1 LFWWFFLFFC
11 CLGLFFG
18 SAPISQPKT
27 TSTAPSQPSTTDLD
41 LLGDIFSGTGIQQ
54 SQFTLPVNKTSLPL
68 SSPTTTHTNPTPIP
82 SNLSSSSPFDALDF
96 SAPPTVSTLPPS
108 LTVSNSN
115 PTALFPTSFPSSLPL
130 PTTTGG
136 VERLAPLV
144 VFQES
149 NLTVTFQSERKFGNA
164 GYLRVLASFT
174 NNSGLEFTEFDFQV
188 AVPMFVEL
196 QMEPATGRTLTAQTP
211 VHQYLTL
218 LHRDPDNPK
227 KKLKIRVRMA
237 YKVNGVPTEHTS
249 QIGKFFP

>member
-1 LFWWFFLFFC
+1 
-11 CLGLFFG
+11 LGDIFG
-18 SAPISQPKT
+18 SGPISQPKT

-82 SNLSSSSPFDALDF
+82 SNLSSLSPFDALDF
-96 SAPPTVSTLPPS
+96 SAPPTVSTLP

-115 PTALFPTSFPSSLPL
+115 PTPLFTSFPSSLPP

-149 NLTVTFQSERKFGNA
+149 TLTATFQSERKLGNA

-174 NNSGLEFTEFDFQV
+174 NNGGLEFTEFDFQV

-211 VHQYLTL
+211 IHQYLIL
-218 LHRDPDNPK
+218 IHRDPDNPK

-237 YKVNGVPTEHTS
+237 YKANGVPTEHTA